1 MDLTDIK
8 KGYVALGK
16 SVEKLSEEWGVDAE
30 ELSAIVKSEG
40 WDALREEL
48 SGSEKLS
55 EYRVMRLQKVAD
67 RLLERL
73 DEAIRD
79 MDASDLKVYKQ
90 LAGSLKDIKDIQA
103 LKPDASDQKP
113 EVAQSGDVV
122 VRIEGGGAWSR

>member
-1 MDLTDIK
+1 MDWTDLK
-8 KGYVALGK
+8 REYVAMGK
-16 SVEKLSEEWGVDAE
+16 SIEKLSEEWGVDAE
-30 ELSAIVKSEG
+30 ELSTLARTEG

-48 SGSEKLS
+48 SGSESLS

-103 LKPDASDQKP
+103 LKPEAPEQKAEP
-113 EVAQSGDVV
+113 NQSADVV
-122 VRIEGGGAWSR
+122 VRVEGGGAWSR

>member
-73 DEAIRD
+73 DEAIRY